1 MTRPTRRQDVV
12 EQVQRQTRGPM
23 WPRSRRRVLALGYLV
38 AVGLAAFG
46 GLLSGSGR
54 LVSPIGV
61 LAAVVAFVLLRKA
74 TRLVAEAPDTALDE
88 LLVRLRGECFVM
100 SYQYLA
106 ASSALIGAVLLI
118 GGTHGLS
125 AAKASTCGLLLLG
138 LALGLP
144 VVLTALTL
152 PDVEPERSQS

>member
-1 MTRPTRRQDVV
+1 MTRSASRQDVV
-12 EQVQRQTRGPM
+12 EGVQRQTRGPL

-46 GLLSGSGR
+46 GLLNGAGR
-54 LVSPIGV
+54 VVSPIGV
-61 LAAVVAFVLLRKA
+61 LAAAVLFVLLRKA
-74 TRLVAEAPDTALDE
+74 TRLVAEAPDVALDD

-100 SYQYLA
+100 GYQYLA

-125 AAKASTCGLLLLG
+125 AGAAGTCGLLLLG

-152 PDVEPERSQS
+152 PDVDR